1 MNYENSTLSLGMF
14 PLKQVM
20 SKNYQHYPNWDTT
33 GKGKMAWVCIIQ
45 TFNKILLDIGIT
57 YIRY

>member
-1 MNYENSTLSLGMF
+1 MF

-45 TFNKILLDIGIT
+45 TSRHMRYQQNFIGYWYHIH
-57 YIRY
+57 